1 MVTSET
7 GMRGLGRDASPRRAN
22 DDCWCGSGKKYKRCH
37 KQFLLSPGVVAPE
50 RAVPESIPRPDYWE
64 TGRPQRRSE
73 PSVKSPEV
81 IERMRVAGRI
91 AKEVL
96 DEIAA
101 AIAPGLTTD
110 ELDVISHEAH
120 VRRGVYPSPLRYHGF
135 PKSVCTSVNEVIC
148 HGIPD
153 DRPLRE
159 GDIVNVDVTVFT
171 GGVHG
176 DTDATYPVGTIDPLS
191 ARLLRVTR
199 ECLDLAIEQVRP
211 GAPLHAIGRAIE
223 THAHAHGFSVVR
235 AFVGHGLGE
244 VFHSAPQV
252 PHYYDAAADL
262 ALEPGMTFTIEPM
275 ITMGSIQPVIWG
287 DGWTAVTADGS
298 RAAQFE
304 HTVLV
309 TDTGVD
315 VLTG

>member
-1 MVTSET
+1 MVTT
-7 GMRGLGRDASPRRAN
+7 GTRGREGAHDAPVLRAN

-37 KQFLLSPGVVAPE
+37 KQQLLRPGAVGPE
-50 RAVPESIPRPDYWE
+50 RAVPESIPRPDYWD
-64 TGRPQRRSE
+64 TGEPERRAE
-73 PSVKSPEV
+73 PTVKSPEV
-81 IERMRVAGRI
+81 IERLRVAGRI

-96 DEIAA
+96 DEVAA
-101 AIAPGLTTD
+101 AIAPGVTTD
-110 ELDVISHEAH
+110 ELDAISQEAH

-153 DRPLRE
+153 DRRLRD

-176 DTDATYPVGTIDPLS
+176 DTDATYPVGTVDPRS

-211 GAPLHAIGRAIE
+211 GAPLNAIGRAIE
-223 THAHAHGFSVVR
+223 THAHANGFSVVR
-235 AFVGHGLGE
+235 AFVGHGVGE

-252 PHYYDAAADL
+252 PHYYEASVTTP
-262 ALEPGMTFTIEPM
+262 LEPGMTFTIEPM
-275 ITMGSIQPVIWG
+275 ITMGSIQPVIWA

-298 RAAQFE
+298 RAAQYE

-309 TDTGVD
+309 TDDGVD
-315 VLTG
+315 VLTA